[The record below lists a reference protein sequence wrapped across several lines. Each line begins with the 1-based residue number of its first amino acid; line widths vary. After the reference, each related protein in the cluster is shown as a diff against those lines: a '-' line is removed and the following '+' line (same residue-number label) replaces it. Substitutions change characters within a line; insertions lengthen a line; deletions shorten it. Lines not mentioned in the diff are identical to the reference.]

1 MTTTSDPRDRR
12 LSHGADTGPVP
23 QAEAYLVLSE
33 DERARGFVRP
43 VRRSY
48 WHTTCGRI
56 TTMAQG
62 IAETYARNPSFYGAT
77 YCVWCQMHRPVGADG
92 EFHWC
97 DSRDVEAQNP
107 VRQPKVGT

>member
-48 WHTTCGRI
+48 WHTTCGR
-56 TTMAQG
+56 TSWRNLSLAAVAL
-62 IAETYARNPSFYGAT
+62 IAR
-77 YCVWCQMHRPVGADG
+77 W
-92 EFHWC
+92 
-97 DSRDVEAQNP
+97 
-107 VRQPKVGT
+107 GTP